1 MSSSFM
7 QPPVPTPVNPEDN
20 SENPDLDPDQSPE
33 QADRPETPDPETPG
47 DLPPI
52 GDASHLAHDS
62 SAEDS
67 PRGGEAVDTTDEDA
81 VGAEVGMTEGEGS
94 TFEPEEDPEGH
105 R

>member
-7 QPPVPTPVNPEDN
+7 QPPVPTPVNSEDH
-20 SENPDLDPDQSPE
+20 SDNPDLDPDQRPE

-52 GDASHLAHDS
+52 GDASQLARNS
-62 SAEDS
+62 SAEES
-67 PRGGEAVDTTDEDA
+67 PRRDEAVDTTDPEA
-81 VGAEVGMTEGEGS
+81 TGAEVGMTEGEGS